1 MRNLTNTAPIQEIK
15 QYRIEKTKS
24 LTKKTKEKLNLDGN
38 HLFKLNEIRKRST
51 RVITSQEKIQN
62 HFSVK
67 EEENEENKMKT
78 FKHGQNGRLK
88 YVSLARFPTVSS
100 MDTDTDTTQTLT
112 QRHR

>member
-51 RVITSQEKIQN
+51 RVIASQEKIQN
-62 HFSVK
+62 TS
-67 EEENEENKMKT
+67 
-78 FKHGQNGRLK
+78 R
-88 YVSLARFPTVSS
+88 
-100 MDTDTDTTQTLT
+100 
-112 QRHR
+112 